1 MQHKYTKLF
10 GLLWS
15 LVLIVGLNQF
25 SLAQV
30 MSGYLSGRATIG
42 ENPTVIVG
50 NLIIGSSGELF
61 LGSNEPRLQKTHRFF
76 HIGDYVGRPG
86 ARVHLSVVDNSNNHG
101 SRGFF
106 DIVGTATGR
115 TEIILDMFN
124 GWNGSNIDVA
134 RAHDANSDEDA
145 FIMQEF
151 YYNGRL
157 AQLRSRIEG
166 NDRIWFI
173 AEQPPITECLPIILQ
188 KQNNT
193 LVVDNNPTSNGG
205 YTFSYYK
212 WYRNDVLV
220 HEGGW
225 GSGLGGVYNVGR
237 GQTLNTFDTYHVI
250 VIDQDGEEHF
260 SCPYNPTIFNPEP
273 RIIAYPNPTT
283 IDQSLVVVDV
293 ETDDEELLKNGVITV
308 YQILGRT
315 FGDVRTNGHRI
326 TPIQLP
332 AVVGTYLLRFVS
344 GDYQTTLRVII
355 Q

>member
-1 MQHKYTKLF
+1 MKHF
-10 GLLWS
+10 GLLLS
-15 LVLIVGLNQF
+15 LVLTMGLPQF
-25 SLAQV
+25 SSAHV
-30 MSGYLSGRATIG
+30 VSGYLSGQATIG
-42 ENPTVIVG
+42 ENPTLFSG

-61 LGSNEPRLQKTHRFF
+61 LGSDDTRLQKTYRIF
-76 HIGDYVGRPG
+76 HIGDYVGEAG
-86 ARVHLSVVDNSNNHG
+86 ARVHLSVTNNSNTHG
-101 SRGFF
+101 SRGFL

-115 TEIILDMFN
+115 TEIVLDMFH
-124 GWNGSNIDVA
+124 GWDGSPIDVA
-134 RAHDANSDEDA
+134 RAHLKDSDENA
-145 FIMQEF
+145 FFMEEC
-151 YYNGRL
+151 YYNGRR
-157 AQLRSRIEG
+157 AQLRSRIES
-166 NDRIWFI
+166 NDRVWFI
-173 AEQPPITECLPIILQ
+173 AELPPITACLPIILQ

-315 FGDVRTNGHRI
+315 FGETRTNGHRI